1 MNSIMVA
8 FGIASVMLCV
18 GMACRSKIRFLQK
31 MLVPV
36 SVIAGIFGFIFMN
49 FILSSTK
56 LDVSVKDFSTIVDV
70 LFTFSF
76 ISIGLCDSG
85 KKSNKGNAND
95 EKKKASGEL
104 NGAMGMGI
112 VWCILYALTAVVGVI
127 VIAVTGKMVGMNPMY
142 GILIPFAFCQGPGQA
157 STYGR
162 IFEQTYGF
170 ENAEMV
176 ALTFAVIGFL
186 SAFFIGVPLA
196 KYGLKKGLAK
206 SKAKISKAVEKGYFT
221 KEEQRESMGK
231 VTTHSGNIDTL
242 TIHFAIMGVAYL
254 LALGLARLIYYVPL
268 LGETFSEMLFFW
280 GMIAAYI
287 VKYVM
292 KKLKMGHLI
301 NVQFQGRITGWTSD
315 YLVACA
321 FMAIHV
327 TTIGNWIIP
336 IIIESIICTVI
347 TFVVCIYFGS
357 RFGSD
362 HDFERVLG
370 LYGTSTGTTPSGIAL
385 LRIVDP
391 KLQTTTTTELG
402 MMNMVMIF
410 STPTMILITLVGL
423 NTISMPIALGG
434 MILCIGFYMVLLKVF
449 KVWRKPTFTL
459 KKGLIGENED
469 EGKEN
474 GGVDTFVQGFIREEY
489 SETAGLI
496 K

>member
-1 MNSIMVA
+1 MNSTMIA
-8 FGIASVMLCV
+8 LGIASIMLCI
-18 GMACRSKIRFLQK
+18 GMISRGKIRFLQK

-49 FILSSTK
+49 IILGMTK
-56 LDVSVKDFSTIVDV
+56 LDVSVTDFSTIVDV
-70 LFTFSF
+70 LFTLSF
-76 ISIGLCDSG
+76 ISIGLCGSG
-85 KKSNKGNAND
+85 KKSNR
-95 EKKKASGEL
+95 EKTNNKDSKATGTF

-112 VWCILYALTAVVGVI
+112 VWCIIYTLTAVVGVI
-127 VIAVTGKMVGMNPMY
+127 VIAITGKVFNMDSMY

-162 IFEQTYGF
+162 IFEQTYGY

-186 SAFFIGVPLA
+186 AAFFIGVPLA
-196 KYGLKKGLAK
+196 KYGLKRGLAK
-206 SKAKISKAVEKGYFT
+206 NKSNISKSVEKGYFT
-221 KEEQRESMGK
+221 KEEQRESIGK

-242 TIHFAIMGVAYL
+242 TIHFAVMGVTYL
-254 LALGLARLIYYVPL
+254 LALVLARLIAFVPL

-280 GMIAAYI
+280 GMLAAYI

-292 KKLKMGHLI
+292 RKFKIDHLI

-315 YLVACA
+315 YLVVCA

-336 IIIESIICTVI
+336 IIIEFIICALI
-347 TFVVCIYFGS
+347 TFVICLYFGS

-362 HDFERVLG
+362 HDFERILG
-370 LYGTSTGTTPSGIAL
+370 LYGTCTGTTPSGVAL
-385 LRIVDP
+385 LRMVDP

-410 STPTMILITLVGL
+410 STPTMIFITLVGL

-434 MILCIGFYMVLLKVF
+434 MILCTLGYMVLLKVF
-449 KVWRKPTFTL
+449 KVWRKPTFSF
-459 KKGLIGENED
+459 KKGVIDENERGED
-469 EGKEN
+469 GKIS
-474 GGVDTFVQGFIREEY
+474 TFVQGFIREEY
-489 SETAGLI
+489 SETAGLL